1 MKKKLLVDSC
11 GGCPVWQRALPAQ
24 PIDNLLRIAGHGNV
38 IAEIIKR
45 QYSMLAVTDIARN
58 RFPSIVTRARPASV
72 GASCCIEKT
81 HERQTAKANEK
92 DGKGARSAARHQ
104 GITDNPIRPG

>member
-24 PIDNLLRIAGHGNV
+24 PIDNLLRIAGHGYV

-58 RFPSIVTRARPASV
+58 RFPSIVTRAGPASV
-72 GASCCIEKT
+72 GASCCIEFSL
-81 HERQTAKANEK
+81 ERLTANDYVI
-92 DGKGARSAARHQ
+92 DGFGARCAARHQ
-104 GITDNPIRPG
+104 GIK